1 MFLKFSID
9 YGKDIFHLLSNSITF
24 EDIGNGRKGANLID
38 YKNETIPIV
47 RTTTSYN
54 NPSQVFSSVHYDLI
68 EKIKNVSE
76 IKELELNNA
85 LAEIY
90 EPTYRNMRFH
100 SDQALDLVSSSYI
113 CIFSCYDDPSTA
125 IKRKLKIKNKQT
137 DERFEILLDHNSV
150 IIFSTEINKTY
161 AHKIVADSGI
171 NSRWLGITFRL
182 SKIFIKFDDITPY
195 FYPEH
200 KILTIA
206 TENQVS
212 EFLKHKS
219 LENSGLNYS
228 YPEIFY
234 TLSPGDLINP
244 K

>member
-9 YGKDIFHLLSNSITF
+9 HDQDTFNLLSSSIEL
-24 EDIGNGRKGANLID
+24 EDIGDGRKGANLMD
-38 YKNETIPIV
+38 YKNEITSIV
-47 RTTTSYN
+47 RTTTLYN
-54 NPSQVFSSVHYDLI
+54 NPSQAFSSVHYDLI

-85 LAEIY
+85 LTEMY

-100 SDQALDLVSSSYI
+100 SDQALDLVSNSYI
-113 CIFSCYDDPSTA
+113 CIFSCYDDPSA
-125 IKRKLKIKNKQT
+125 VIKRKLKIKNKQT
-137 DERFEILLDHNSV
+137 DERFEILLDHNSA
-150 IIFSTEINKTY
+150 IIFSTEINKIY

-171 NSRWLGITFRL
+171 ANKWLGITFRL
-182 SKIFIKFDDITPY
+182 SKTLIKFDNKVPY
-195 FYPEH
+195 FYPEYR
-200 KILTIA
+200 ILTLA
-206 TENQVS
+206 TKNEVL

-228 YPEIFY
+228 YPEILY
-234 TLSPGDLINP
+234 TLSPGDLIIP